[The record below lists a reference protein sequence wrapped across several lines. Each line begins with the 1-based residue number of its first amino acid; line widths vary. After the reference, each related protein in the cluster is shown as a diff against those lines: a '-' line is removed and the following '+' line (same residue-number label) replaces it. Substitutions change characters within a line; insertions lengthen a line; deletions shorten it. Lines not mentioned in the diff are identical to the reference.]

1 MNPGF
6 WSHRQM
12 IAHPPPTEDRIR
24 LTAVDVLLK
33 CFFVF
38 HISIRAGSRR
48 RDGAGGERLALCP
61 PRRKQSGDVEKMAK
75 YAILS
80 DIHAN
85 YDALKVVLEKCRE
98 LEVDHYV
105 SLGDIVGY
113 NADPQICVRTI
124 YELNCIARV
133 RGNHDEYT
141 ANGDIEISGF
151 NPHAK
156 KAVEW
161 TRAHLDEAERNWI
174 GSAPFRTTMQNCNTT
189 LVHATLDSPENWG
202 YIFDAHHA
210 ADNFNY
216 QFTSL
221 CFCGHSHVPVA
232 FCKKPV
238 SSHIEEI
245 EEWNYNPELEDDNFD
260 YTLAD
265 ELPVEIKVG
274 YKYLFN
280 IGSIGQ
286 PRNRD
291 PRASFAVLDTVARY
305 VTRYRLPYDIASQQQ
320 KIIDAGLPERLAT
333 RLELGS

>member
-1 MNPGF
+1 M
-6 WSHRQM
+6 SR
-12 IAHPPPTEDRIR
+12 
-24 LTAVDVLLK
+24 
-33 CFFVF
+33 C
-38 HISIRAGSRR
+38 SRR
-48 RDGAGGERLALCP
+48 QEPRVLVAQTDDCPSAAG
-61 PRRKQSGDVEKMAK
+61 RRTES
-75 YAILS
+75 
-80 DIHAN
+80 N
-85 YDALKVVLEKCRE
+85 YDAWKVVLEKCRE
-98 LEVDHYV
+98 LEIDHYV

-113 NADPQICVRTI
+113 NADPQRCVREV
-124 YELNCIARV
+124 YELNCVARV

-141 ANGDIEISGF
+141 SNGNIEMSGF

-156 KAVEW
+156 KAIEW
-161 TRAHLDEAERNWI
+161 TRAHLDEDERAWI
-174 GSAPFRTTMQNCNTT
+174 GSAPFRSTMQECNTT

-232 FCKKPV
+232 FCKKP
-238 SSHIEEI
+238 IATNLEEL
-245 EEWNYNPELEDDNFD
+245 EEWNYNPEIEDDNFD

-265 ELPVEIKVG
+265 ELPVEVKVG

-280 IGSIGQ
+280 VGSIGQ

-291 PRASFAVLDTVARY
+291 PRASFAVLDTVSRY

-320 KIIDAGLPERLAT
+320 KILDAGLPERLAL
-333 RLELGS
+333 RLANGS

>member
-1 MNPGF
+1 
-6 WSHRQM
+6 
-12 IAHPPPTEDRIR
+12 
-24 LTAVDVLLK
+24 
-33 CFFVF
+33 
-38 HISIRAGSRR
+38 
-48 RDGAGGERLALCP
+48 
-61 PRRKQSGDVEKMAK
+61 MAK

-80 DIHAN
+80 DIHSN

-98 LEVDHYV
+98 LEIDHYV

-113 NADPQICVRTI
+113 NADPQRCVREV
-124 YELNCIARV
+124 YELNCVARV

-141 ANGDIEISGF
+141 SNGNIEMSGF

-156 KAVEW
+156 KAIEW
-161 TRAHLDEAERNWI
+161 TRAHLDEDERAWI
-174 GSAPFRTTMQNCNTT
+174 GSAPFRSTMQECN
-189 LVHATLDSPENWG
+189 
-202 YIFDAHHA
+202 AHHA

-232 FCKKPV
+232 FCKKP
-238 SSHIEEI
+238 IATNLEEL
-245 EEWNYNPELEDDNFD
+245 EEWNYNPEIEDDNFD

-265 ELPVEIKVG
+265 ELPVEVKVG

-280 IGSIGQ
+280 VGSIGQ

-291 PRASFAVLDTVARY
+291 PRASFAVLDTVSRY

-320 KIIDAGLPERLAT
+320 KILDAGLPERLAL
-333 RLELGS
+333 RLANGS

>member
-1 MNPGF
+1 
-6 WSHRQM
+6 
-12 IAHPPPTEDRIR
+12 
-24 LTAVDVLLK
+24 
-33 CFFVF
+33 
-38 HISIRAGSRR
+38 
-48 RDGAGGERLALCP
+48 
-61 PRRKQSGDVEKMAK
+61 MAK

-80 DIHAN
+80 DIHSN

-98 LEVDHYV
+98 LEIDHYV

-113 NADPQICVRTI
+113 NADPQRCVREV
-124 YELNCIARV
+124 YELNCVARV

-141 ANGDIEISGF
+141 SNGNIEMSGF

-156 KAVEW
+156 KAIEW
-161 TRAHLDEAERNWI
+161 TRAHLDEDERAWI
-174 GSAPFRTTMQNCNTT
+174 GSAPFRSTMQECNTT
-189 LVHATLDSPENWG
+189 LVHATLDTPENWG

-232 FCKKPV
+232 FCKKP
-238 SSHIEEI
+238 IATNLEEL
-245 EEWNYNPELEDDNFD
+245 EEWNYNPEIEDDNFD

-265 ELPVEIKVG
+265 ELPVEVKVG

-280 IGSIGQ
+280 VGSIGQ

-291 PRASFAVLDTVARY
+291 PRASFAVLDTVSRY

-320 KIIDAGLPERLAT
+320 KILDAGLPERLAL
-333 RLELGS
+333 RLANGS